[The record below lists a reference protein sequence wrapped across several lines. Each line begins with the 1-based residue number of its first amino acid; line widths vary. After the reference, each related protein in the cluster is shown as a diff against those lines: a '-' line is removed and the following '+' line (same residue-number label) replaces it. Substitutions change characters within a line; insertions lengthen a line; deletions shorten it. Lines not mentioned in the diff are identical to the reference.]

1 MKDSINVVN
10 EMAQHSNIYLQNKV
24 WLFVAFITAIMIIT
38 AVILYINGNKKRK
51 LKKKIIEETASVDF
65 TGSTHDWEKS
75 KLLYDVLKKKCH
87 PDKFGNELNDE
98 ATRIFQLANKNRYNY
113 QELVKIKQE
122 AIDKLG
128 IEIDEL

>member
-10 EMAQHSNIYLQNKV
+10 EMAQHNNIYSQNKV
-24 WLFVAFITAIMIIT
+24 WLFVAFITAIMVII

-51 LKKKIIEETASVDF
+51 LKKKIIEETANVDF
-65 TGSTHDWEKS
+65 TGITHDWEKS
-75 KLLYDVLKKKCH
+75 KFLYDVLKKKCH

-98 ATRIFQLANKNRYNY
+98 ATQIFQLANKNRYNY

-122 AIDKLG
+122 AINKLG
-128 IEIDEL
+128 IEIEGL

>member
-10 EMAQHSNIYLQNKV
+10 EMAQHNNIYSQNKV
-24 WLFVAFITAIMIIT
+24 WLFVAFITAIMVII

-51 LKKKIIEETASVDF
+51 LKKKIIEETANVDF
-65 TGSTHDWEKS
+65 TGITHDWEKS
-75 KLLYDVLKKKCH
+75 KFLYDVLKKKCH

>member
-1 MKDSINVVN
+1 MWVNNEGFYN

-65 TGSTHDWEKS
+65 TGITHDWEKS

-98 ATRIFQLANKNRYNY
+98 ATQIFQLANKNRYNY

-128 IEIDEL
+128 H